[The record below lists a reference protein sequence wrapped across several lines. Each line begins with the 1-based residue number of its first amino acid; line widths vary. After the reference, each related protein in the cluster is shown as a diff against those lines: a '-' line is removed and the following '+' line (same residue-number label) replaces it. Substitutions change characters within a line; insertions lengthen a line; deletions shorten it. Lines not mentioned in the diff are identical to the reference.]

1 MKFFKNKKI
10 IFFSILGLTII
21 LIAVFF
27 CINIK
32 SKQKVLSHSQQEIGT
47 TNLLKGEEENV
58 KYDLKYPVFENKVI
72 DAAVKCEIDKEL
84 KSFINSSK
92 DCLKAKICSDYNS
105 YCYNKNKGVAI
116 ELIYVKKTDKEE
128 KKQVKTLNFCY
139 DVKLELNHIFLKDKL
154 KQVTYLMK
162 NEFRNNPYFARKLKR
177 ESINIDEK
185 ISDDESFL
193 KNFIVKENSIMFS
206 FDSNTIL
213 PEKYGILSVEVSNDN
228 LKDCFSKTYFKI
240 NPKEDILKGE
250 NLQKSK
256 KPLVALTFDDGPK
269 EETTE
274 KILNELEKYNAHA
287 TFFVVG
293 KNAKKNPDILKREFV
308 SGHEI
313 ANHTLSHKTLT
324 KINTKEIK
332 NQIETTD
339 KIIKSVTGF
348 CPKLLRAPGGS
359 TNQKVKETVD
369 KPLIY
374 WTIDT
379 KDWQSKNEEK
389 TIKEVLKNVSDGDII
404 LMHDTEPST
413 ANAVKKIIPELINR
427 GFLLVTVSE
436 MFKLKNIPLEKGV
449 SHTKAEV
456 LT

>member
-1 MKFFKNKKI
+1 M
-10 IFFSILGLTII
+10 
-21 LIAVFF
+21 
-27 CINIK
+27 
-32 SKQKVLSHSQQEIGT
+32 
-47 TNLLKGEEENV
+47 
-58 KYDLKYPVFENKVI
+58 
-72 DAAVKCEIDKEL
+72 
-84 KSFINSSK
+84 
-92 DCLKAKICSDYNS
+92 
-105 YCYNKNKGVAI
+105 
-116 ELIYVKKTDKEE
+116 
-128 KKQVKTLNFCY
+128 
-139 DVKLELNHIFLKDKL
+139 
-154 KQVTYLMK
+154 
-162 NEFRNNPYFARKLKR
+162 
-177 ESINIDEK
+177 
-185 ISDDESFL
+185 
-193 KNFIVKENSIMFS
+193 
-206 FDSNTIL
+206 

-274 KILNELEKYNAHA
+274 TILNELEKYNAHA

-389 TIKEVLKNVSDGDII
+389 TIKEALKNVSDGDII